1 MTNYKVIVIGSGPA
15 GALAALELAK
25 NNIPV
30 AIIDKATLPRYK
42 TCGGGLVYRGRKL
55 LDFDLESV
63 IEREFKS
70 ITIAYSEANICF
82 KVKRDVPI
90 VSMVMRDK
98 FDNFLVEKA
107 VEKGAVLYDNTKV
120 TDIIFD
126 ASKLLISTTGEEF
139 TADFIIAADGAL
151 SPTAKIMGWKDS
163 RHLIPA
169 LEYEVTV
176 GKNDFKKFSDEIR
189 FDLDAIPQGYG
200 WIFPKKNHLSIGV
213 ASAIRGKKDLKKYY
227 RKYIEF
233 LGINDIINE
242 ERHGAQIPLTPREDG
257 FFKNNVLLVGDAAGF
272 ADPVTA
278 EGISNAMYSGLIAAS
293 AIVEG
298 HLNTAEVKKL
308 YKLKLE
314 EKLLPELKTGRILA
328 EVFYR
333 QKWLQKLIIKS
344 YGEKFSD
351 AMADIFIGKR
361 SYPTDA
367 KKTAGTYLKKLKIKL

>member
-1 MTNYKVIVIGSGPA
+1 MPNYKVVVIGSGPA

-25 NNIPV
+25 SNISV
-30 AIIDKATLPRYK
+30 AILDKASLPRYK

-63 IEREFKS
+63 IEREFNS
-70 ITIAYSEANICF
+70 ITIAYTEVNICF

-98 FDNFLVEKA
+98 FDNFLIEKA
-107 VEKGAVLYDNTKV
+107 VKNGAVLHDITKV
-120 TDIIFD
+120 TNITFD
-126 ASKLLISTTGEEF
+126 SSKLLISTTKQDF

-151 SPTAKIMGWKDS
+151 SPTAKLMGWKDS

-176 GKNDFKKFSDEIR
+176 SNSDFKKFSKELR

-227 RKYIEF
+227 KKYLEF
-233 LGINDIINE
+233 LGINEVLNE
-242 ERHGAQIPLTPREDG
+242 ERHGAQIPLTPRKEG

-278 EGISNAMYSGLIAAS
+278 EGISNAMYSGKLAAA
-293 AIVEG
+293 AIIDGKLNSSEVA
-298 HLNTAEVKKL
+298 HLYQN
-308 YKLKLE
+308 KLE

-333 QKWLQKLIIKS
+333 QKWLQKIIIKN

-367 KKTAGTYLKKLKIKL
+367 KKTAKKYLKKLKIKL